1 MIKLVPLLIS
11 FCLFCR
17 FLSLIAIDKK
27 NSIHFV
33 QRPFPLVIHGTS
45 DIFSREGMLLL
56 SISFSP
62 GNYNR
67 QKNII
72 HFAQKAFPL
81 VISGASDTF
90 SREGML
96 LLSISFSPAAEH
108 CTRLTRRYFNVN

>member
-11 FCLFCR
+11 FWLFCC

-62 GNYNR
+62 EITLDK
-67 QKNII
+67 KNII
-72 HFAQKAFPL
+72 HLAQKAFPL
-81 VISGASDTF
+81 VISEASDTF

-96 LLSISFSPAAEH
+96 LLSISFSPTAEH
-108 CTRLTRRYFNVN
+108 CTQLTRRYFNVN